1 MRVPVR
7 YQMSAERLNGQE
19 TVFQPLTVFS
29 CSVLKTQGRGGTSI
43 FYGRAAIA
51 QIVAEYPPA
60 AEELLHAAPPFPTIN
75 LQF

>member
-7 YQMSAERLNGQE
+7 DQTSAERLNGRE

-29 CSVLKTQGRGGTSI
+29 CLVLKTQGCGGTSI

-51 QIVAEYPPA
+51 QIVAVYPPA
-60 AEELLHAAPPFPTIN
+60 AEELLDAAPLFPTIN